1 MKLLNLVAIL
11 LITLGL
17 GLLSANFFIGS
28 EEDAKT
34 LKGVLLLTFVKRFF
48 IAAFVGALLIG
59 LLTLF
64 NTLLNK
70 AFSEEKPENT
80 KAILRIGMVCI
91 ALAALLGNMI
101 FVLQIL

>member
-1 MKLLNLVAIL
+1 MKPLNLVAIL

-28 EEDAKT
+28 EEDAT
-34 LKGVLLLTFVKRFF
+34 ALNGVLLLTFVKRFF
-48 IAAFVGALLIG
+48 VAAFVGALLIG

-80 KAILRIGMVCI
+80 KAILRIGLACI
-91 ALAALLGNMI
+91 GLASLLGNLI
-101 FVLQIL
+101 FVLQLR

>member
-1 MKLLNLVAIL
+1 MKPLNLVAIA

-28 EEDAKT
+28 EEDAAQ
-34 LKGVLLLTFVKRFF
+34 LKGVLILTFFKRFF
-48 IAAFVGALLIG
+48 VAALVGGLLIG

-70 AFSEEKPENT
+70 AFSDDKPENT
-80 KAILRIGMVCI
+80 KAILRIGMASI
-91 ALAALLGNMI
+91 ALAALLGNLI
-101 FVLQIL
+101 FVWQLH